1 MLINAWAKTGARF
14 ASPIR
19 MIYMRQSASLTVKR
33 STVAKSKCQSP
44 KMVIAAAA
52 VADARV
58 HAHAVDAAHDR
69 ALAPDRDRAHDPAR
83 EAVAE
88 AVDVIHVRARAHDR
102 EIALSILRN
111 MLNIKDYNG
120 MTGRIACTFYDASV

>member
-1 MLINAWAKTGARF
+1 
-14 ASPIR
+14 
-19 MIYMRQSASLTVKR
+19 MRQSASLTVKR

-58 HAHAVDAAHDR
+58 HAHAVDAAHD
-69 ALAPDRDRAHDPAR
+69 PAR
-83 EAVAE
+83 AAVAE

-120 MTGRIACTFYDASV
+120 MTGRIACPFYDASV